1 MANIKI
7 LVVDD
12 DENICELLRLYLEK
26 DGYDVQ
32 IALDGEAALEKFK
45 HYNPDLILLD
55 IMMPKKDGFHVLQEI
70 RKTSDVPVIM
80 ITAKAESF
88 DKLQSFDFGTDDYI
102 VKPFDAKEV
111 LARIKAIL
119 RRSTNAAEEKLRIE
133 YDNLIIDKVSFEV
146 RIKGK
151 VVAMPP
157 KELELLFHLASNP
170 NKVYTRDQLL
180 DEVWGFEYYGDSRTV
195 DVHIKRLREKL
206 DVVSPQWNL
215 KTVWGVGYKF
225 ELRDPE

>member
-88 DKLQSFDFGTDDYI
+88 DQAT
-102 VKPFDAKEV
+102 
-111 LARIKAIL
+111 
-119 RRSTNAAEEKLRIE
+119 
-133 YDNLIIDKVSFEV
+133 
-146 RIKGK
+146 
-151 VVAMPP
+151 
-157 KELELLFHLASNP
+157 EL
-170 NKVYTRDQLL
+170 
-180 DEVWGFEYYGDSRTV
+180 
-195 DVHIKRLREKL
+195 
-206 DVVSPQWNL
+206 
-215 KTVWGVGYKF
+215 
-225 ELRDPE
+225 

>member
-32 IALDGEAALEKFK
+32 IALDGEAALEKFR

-55 IMMPKKDGFHVLQEI
+55 IMMPKKDGMHVLQEI

-88 DKLQSFDFGTDDYI
+88 DKLQSFDFAPTT
-102 VKPFDAKEV
+102 
-111 LARIKAIL
+111 IL
-119 RRSTNAAEEKLRIE
+119 SSPLTQRKCWPASRRSCA
-133 YDNLIIDKVSFEV
+133 V
-146 RIKGK
+146 RQ
-151 VVAMPP
+151 MRP
-157 KELELLFHLASNP
+157 KKSCALSM
-170 NKVYTRDQLL
+170 T
-180 DEVWGFEYYGDSRTV
+180 
-195 DVHIKRLREKL
+195 I
-206 DVVSPQWNL
+206 
-215 KTVWGVGYKF
+215 
-225 ELRDPE
+225 